1 MNNPV
6 NREFKNSVFIDLF
19 GQEVFR
25 MQLFRTLHPEIQDV
39 TDADLKTI
47 TLKQVITAETEDI
60 KKLVPVTMNV
70 VHKSHILCIGAL
82 NPGIIGKNYI
92 IVQSNWHIPE

>member
-1 MNNPV
+1 
-6 NREFKNSVFIDLF
+6 
-19 GQEVFR
+19 
-25 MQLFRTLHPEIQDV
+25 
-39 TDADLKTI
+39 
-47 TLKQVITAETEDI
+47 
-60 KKLVPVTMNV
+60 MNV